1 MEIFLII
8 GVLLVVAVAA
18 HEYRLKRFSD
28 KMKREGKEAA
38 DYAGLPLLFGL
49 GAHLHDR
56 PHDAPHD
63 PAGHADHM
71 DHMDT
76 GGGGGDGMGGE

>member
-1 MEIFLII
+1 MDIVLII
-8 GVLLVVAVAA
+8 GLLLVVAIAA
-18 HEYRLKRFSD
+18 HEYRLKRLAD
-28 KMKREGKEAA
+28 KAKREGGHPA
-38 DYAGLPLLFGL
+38 DYATLPLLFGL

-71 DHMDT
+71 DM